1 MTDSPAMRSVL
12 LSVAALGFPWVAK
25 RLADHQEYLVR
36 AHTIGASKEDAERV
50 LGEVM
55 AELATTG
62 APGDAHTIAYRR
74 LLDLT
79 CGNARPPEQVRDAA
93 RQALRCEGSAVD
105 PESVDRHARWLTDY
119 LERRGREARLP
130 HD

>member
-1 MTDSPAMRSVL
+1 MPEMRSAL
-12 LSVAALGFPWVAK
+12 LGVAALAFPQAVK

-55 AELATTG
+55 VELATTG

-74 LLDLT
+74 LLDST
-79 CGNARPPEQVRDAA
+79 AGIERPPEGVRDAA

-105 PESVDRHARWLTDY
+105 PESVDRLARWLID
-119 LERRGREARLP
+119 LNGPRP
-130 HD
+130 